1 MSPGGE
7 RRRRARGEQ
16 SVYWSEERQ
25 RFIAEA
31 TVGYNAMGKRITR
44 KGAGVSE
51 TAALRA
57 LRGRIRD
64 YEAGLVV
71 GSERWTVREAVEDW
85 LVYGRSEVD
94 PATLRKDRD
103 LAEKHIYPNLGGRR
117 LRDLRAQE
125 VDRWLHSLRENLA
138 TRSLQEV
145 RSCLSRSV
153 RRAMMRGLAD
163 RNVVELCQ
171 VPRGRPG
178 RPSKSLTLAQVRDV
192 LVMTARDPMHC
203 YIVVSLLTGART
215 EELRALRWEH
225 VHLDQTID
233 TPLPLHLEVWCSVRA
248 GGDTKTRRSRR
259 TLALPTLAVAALR
272 RHRVAQAEQRL
283 RSKVASSELG
293 LVFATS
299 SGAALDAAN
308 VRRDF
313 RRALTAVP
321 SVVPAEWTP
330 REMRHSFVS
339 VLSESGLN
347 VEEIARLVG
356 HKGGSQ
362 VTERV
367 YRKQLRPV
375 IETGAT
381 TMDRVFGTDL
391 YGRTGD
397 A

>member
-1 MSPGGE
+1 MSPDEE

-16 SVYWSEERQ
+16 SVYWSEDRQ

-44 KGAGVSE
+44 KGAGVTE

-125 VDRWLHSLRENLA
+125 VDRWLHSLRESLA
-138 TRSLQEV
+138 TRSLQEL

-153 RRAMMRGLAD
+153 RRAMMRGLVD

-178 RPSKSLTLAQVRDV
+178 RPSKSLTVAQVRDV
-192 LVMTARDPMHC
+192 LVLTERDPMHC

-233 TPLPLHLEVWCSVRA
+233 TPLPPHLEVWCSVRA

-375 IETGAT
+375 IQTGAT
-381 TMDRVFGTDL
+381 AMDLVFGTDL
-391 YGRTGD
+391 YGRAGD

>member
-1 MSPGGE
+1 MSLDEE
-7 RRRRARGEQ
+7 RPRRARGDQ
-16 SVYWSEERQ
+16 SVYWSDSRQ

-44 KGAGVSE
+44 KGAGATE

-57 LRGRIRD
+57 LRSRIRD

-71 GSERWTVREAVEDW
+71 GSERWTVRDAVEDW

-94 PATLRKDRD
+94 AATLRKDRD

-125 VDRWLHSLRENLA
+125 VDRWLHSLRDSLA

-153 RRAMMRGLAD
+153 RRAMMRGLVD

-178 RPSKSLTLAQVRDV
+178 RPSKSLTVAQVRDV
-192 LVMTARDPMHC
+192 LVLTARDPMHC

-233 TPLPLHLEVWCSVRA
+233 RPLPPHLEVWCSVRA

-283 RSKVASSELG
+283 RWKVASSELG

-375 IETGAT
+375 IQTGAT
-381 TMDRVFGTDL
+381 AMDLVFGTDL